1 MALEEH
7 IEWFKHYR
15 NTPRYARLQQRP
27 VAYFCAEFALTDEM
41 PIYSGGLGVLAG
53 DVVREAADRGLP
65 MIGVGLYYNYGYICK
80 SHEEHGE
87 MTEMCESIPP
97 ERVGLQPVVDASGNR
112 VHITVPIKDG
122 TVSAQV
128 WYYDVPPTTET
139 GVPVRIHLL
148 DTNISENNDSDR
160 SITDRLYVGDKETRL
175 KQEILLG
182 VGGLRLLETLGIHP
196 AVYHLNEGH
205 SAFLTLELIRHQM
218 EERNLNF
225 EQAKQFARR
234 RVVFTNHTLVPA
246 GNEVYDNDLVALM
259 FGQYCQKLGI
269 PPQAIIDMGLVHESS
284 TFSMTM
290 MSMRMSGIVNGVSQ
304 LHAEKA
310 KDVWSSHPMVGIT
323 NGIHV
328 PMWDALAGKD
338 LSPVGAFWSSHQ
350 EKKRELLAFLAE
362 HTGRR
367 WNDNTLLLGWA
378 RRITQYK
385 RPLAI
390 MEDATR
396 FAALAR
402 NEGRPMR
409 LVIAG
414 RPHPSDV
421 HGAEMLK
428 ELRDATGG
436 DLKDIAVYV
445 PEYSLLEA
453 QQMVAGCDVWMNTP
467 ILGFEA
473 SGTSGMKAALNGVL
487 PFSTKDGWV
496 AEVDLYG
503 VGWPADSDHIGKDLL
518 DVLERNIS
526 PLYYDRD
533 ANGVPRTW
541 EQNMRNAREMVL
553 NRFSATR
560 MLREYAEILYA

>member
-1 MALEEH
+1 MTLKEH
-7 IEWFKHYR
+7 IDWFEQYR

-53 DVVREAADRGLP
+53 DVVREAADRALP
-65 MIGVGLYYNYGYICK
+65 MVGVGLYYNHGYICEK
-80 SHEEHGE
+80 HDEHGE
-87 MTEMCESIPP
+87 LTEMCEDIAP
-97 ERVGLQPVVDASGNR
+97 ESVGLQPVMDTSGNR
-112 VHITVPIKDG
+112 VIIKVPIKDEH
-122 TVSAQV
+122 VSAQV
-128 WYYDVPPTTET
+128 WFYDVQPTTAS

-148 DTNISENNDSDR
+148 DTNIDENSDSDR
-160 SITDRLYVGDKETRL
+160 AITDRLYVGDKETRL
-175 KQEILLG
+175 KQEIILG
-182 VGGLRLLETLGIHP
+182 IGGLRLMETLGIHP

-218 EERNLNF
+218 EERNLSF
-225 EQAKQFARR
+225 DQAKQFARR

-259 FGQYCQKLGI
+259 FGPYCQQLGI
-269 PPQAIIDMGLVHESS
+269 PPQAVIDLGLVHESS

-290 MSMRMSGIVNGVSQ
+290 MSMRMAGIINGVSK

-310 KDVWSSHPMVGIT
+310 KDVWSAHPMVGIT

-328 PMWDALAGKD
+328 PMWDALAHKELTKPGT
-338 LSPVGAFWSSHQ
+338 FWLAHRQ
-350 EKKRELLAFLAE
+350 RKRKFLDFLNERA
-362 HTGRR
+362 GRQ
-367 WNDNTLLLGWA
+367 WSDDTLLLGWA
-378 RRITQYK
+378 RRITRYK

-390 MEDATR
+390 LEDAAR

-402 NEGRPMR
+402 NSERPMR

-414 RPHPSDV
+414 RPHPSDA
-421 HGAEMLK
+421 HGAEMLQ

-445 PEYSLLEA
+445 PEYSLEEA
-453 QQMVAGCDVWMNTP
+453 QLMVAGCDVWMNTP

-473 SGTSGMKAALNGVL
+473 SGTSGMKASLNGAL
-487 PFSTKDGWV
+487 PFSTPDGWV
-496 AEVDLYG
+496 AEVELYG
-503 VGWPADSDHIGKDLL
+503 VGWPANSDRIASDLL
-518 DVLERNIS
+518 DVLERDIA
-526 PLYYDRD
+526 PLYYEKDER
-533 ANGVPRTW
+533 GVSAKW
-541 EQNMRNAREMVL
+541 EQNMRNAREMIL

-560 MLREYAEILYA
+560 MLREYAELLYA